1 MDEKAADTAEG
12 AVSGATVV
20 APESSD
26 IPASGKK
33 GKPDPKR
40 RSSGVPE
47 HKSKKKGG
55 KKDLILNIDC
65 QPGDYYFARMKGHPP
80 WPSIIADEDMLPDA
94 IMATRPVTAR
104 RVDGSYRE
112 DFADG
117 GKNVKERTYA
127 VMFLHTNEL

>member
-1 MDEKAADTAEG
+1 MDEKAAGTAEG

-20 APESSD
+20 APESND
-26 IPASGKK
+26 TPAAGKK
-33 GKPDPKR
+33 GNKDLKR

-55 KKDLILNIDC
+55 KKELILNLDC

>member
-1 MDEKAADTAEG
+1 
-12 AVSGATVV
+12 
-20 APESSD
+20 
-26 IPASGKK
+26 
-33 GKPDPKR
+33 
-40 RSSGVPE
+40 
-47 HKSKKKGG
+47 
-55 KKDLILNIDC
+55 
-65 QPGDYYFARMKGHPP
+65 MKGHPP